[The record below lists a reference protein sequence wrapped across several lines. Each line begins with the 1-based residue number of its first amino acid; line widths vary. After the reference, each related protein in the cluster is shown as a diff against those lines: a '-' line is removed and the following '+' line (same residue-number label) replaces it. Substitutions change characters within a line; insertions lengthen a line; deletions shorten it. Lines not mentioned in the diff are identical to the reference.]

1 MRVDARPI
9 DRGAEA
15 IVWRNGRKEFSQDTE
30 FPTRQGTP
38 LMISRLADVGVRV
51 ADSATGA
58 LSAAGLPA
66 ARALGADRDAIRP
79 YVESSEYLVDGAFVN
94 PEPSASGATPDFQVA
109 LDMARGPGR
118 PSRPVLVTV
127 PQFDAEPG
135 KLTVTW
141 LGHASALV
149 ELDGTRIL
157 TDPVFSQRCSPWQ
170 QVGPAR
176 LHPVPVTVAD
186 LPQIDVVLL
195 SHDHYDHLDMD
206 TVVALA
212 DASPEAVFIAP
223 VGVAAHLVSW
233 GIAADRIRQADV
245 WQSVSVT
252 CGATSLEFFCGPAR
266 HFSGRGLTRN
276 LTQWASWAVVGPEHR
291 FFFSGD
297 TGYSERF
304 EELGARHGPF
314 DLTLIAVG
322 AYDPSWPE
330 VHVDPEEAVAIH
342 RMLSGEAGSDSVFL
356 PIHWGTFSLARHA
369 WADPITRLLPAAER
383 NNTSVVVPQPGGTID
398 ITARIGT
405 GLRTP
410 TWWETSA

>member
-1 MRVDARPI
+1 M
-9 DRGAEA
+9 
-15 IVWRNGRKEFSQDTE
+15 E
-30 FPTRQGTP
+30 FPPDAECPSSHHSALHGAP
-38 LMISRLADVGVRV
+38 LMIGRLAEAGVRV

-79 YVESSEYLVDGAFVN
+79 YVESSQYLVDGAFAN
-94 PEPSASGATPDFQVA
+94 PEPSAFGVGPDFQVA

-118 PSRPVLVTV
+118 PKRPVLVTV
-127 PQFDAEPG
+127 PRFDAQPG
-135 KLTVTW
+135 RLTVTW

-176 LHPVPVTVAD
+176 LHPCPVTVAD
-186 LPQIDVVLL
+186 LPPIDVVLL

-212 DASPEAVFIAP
+212 DASPAAVFVAP
-223 VGVAAHLVSW
+223 VGVAAHLVGW
-233 GIAADRIRQADV
+233 GIAADRIRQADI
-245 WQSVSVT
+245 WQSVSVS
-252 CGATSLEFFCGPAR
+252 CGPSATAIDFFCGPAR

-322 AYDPSWPE
+322 AYDTAWPE
-330 VHVDPEEAVAIH
+330 VHVDPAEAVAVH
-342 RMLSGEAGSDSVFL
+342 RMVSGHAGADSVFM
-356 PIHWGTFSLARHA
+356 PIHWATFSLARHS

-383 NNTSVVVPQPGGTID
+383 HNTSVVVPQPGGTID
-398 ITARIGT
+398 VVNRDGT

-410 TWWETSA
+410 DWWERSA

>member
-15 IVWRNGRKEFSQDTE
+15 IVWRNGRQEFSQDIE

-141 LGHASALV
+141 LGHASA
-149 ELDGTRIL
+149 
-157 TDPVFSQRCSPWQ
+157 S
-170 QVGPAR
+170 
-176 LHPVPVTVAD
+176 
-186 LPQIDVVLL
+186 
-195 SHDHYDHLDMD
+195 
-206 TVVALA
+206 
-212 DASPEAVFIAP
+212 
-223 VGVAAHLVSW
+223 
-233 GIAADRIRQADV
+233 
-245 WQSVSVT
+245 
-252 CGATSLEFFCGPAR
+252 
-266 HFSGRGLTRN
+266 
-276 LTQWASWAVVGPEHR
+276 
-291 FFFSGD
+291 
-297 TGYSERF
+297 
-304 EELGARHGPF
+304 
-314 DLTLIAVG
+314 TL
-322 AYDPSWPE
+322 
-330 VHVDPEEAVAIH
+330 
-342 RMLSGEAGSDSVFL
+342 R
-356 PIHWGTFSLARHA
+356 
-369 WADPITRLLPAAER
+369 
-383 NNTSVVVPQPGGTID
+383 
-398 ITARIGT
+398 
-405 GLRTP
+405 
-410 TWWETSA
+410 